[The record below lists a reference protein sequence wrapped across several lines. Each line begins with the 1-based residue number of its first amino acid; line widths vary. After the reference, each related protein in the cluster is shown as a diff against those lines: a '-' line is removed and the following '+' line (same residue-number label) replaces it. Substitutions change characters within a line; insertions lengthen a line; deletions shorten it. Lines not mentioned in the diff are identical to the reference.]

1 MISNINSIQK
11 NFINKKIYSLIIEG
25 VNYTFLSIQLA
36 GSLEEAFILAQK
48 EFINKNPD
56 SVEKMIGAKIGL
68 FEIKEIPEL
77 FFGPNVNNMIKS
89 LENNKQTI
97 LSRQKILQPN
107 RKINEISEKNKLMQS
122 IVNNDDLEKNKNLFN
137 ESEFKYLKDK
147 IAAKGTL
154 KQKNND
160 SI

>member
-25 VNYTFLSIQLA
+25 VKYTFLSIQLA

-89 LENNKQTI
+89 LESNKQTI

-147 IAAKGTL
+147 IAAKETL